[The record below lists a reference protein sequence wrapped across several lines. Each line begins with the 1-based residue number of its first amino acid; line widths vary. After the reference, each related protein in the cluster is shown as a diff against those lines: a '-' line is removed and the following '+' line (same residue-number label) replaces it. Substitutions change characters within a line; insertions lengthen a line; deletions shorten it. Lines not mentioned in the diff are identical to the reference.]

1 MQKYEVRTGDLR
13 SSILV
18 GRSDGASA
26 EFLLAETYDR
36 LEKVRQRDS
45 AAWDGPRLFEEL
57 EQCLRG
63 KALGAFRDNVAREY
77 PTDAEKTATNYDM
90 LKKDI
95 LTTLTDRTYPGDSVH
110 DYITSEISYLKCKD
124 EKGNVDKPSHFLA
137 RMRQLRDFGAR
148 MHHNQ
153 GTTFLSERDFLA
165 AVWRAFPDEMQE
177 WLTIEHR
184 IDPFDTNNPLD
195 ADEVCDH
202 MHGYWFQRLQPKV
215 SKTSSRGRG
224 DVSGDVADVDDVDG
238 EDDEEN
244 GNEDE
249 RKPPARADADRRA
262 RSRRRGDKDHQDVEA
277 DAVMGPAGPRRRRGA
292 PAPSMATPSISTAG
306 MVVSSTLAAR
316 GSIHPARSTSTRRS
330 ATAATRGTKTPT
342 RRCWRGAKSTS
353 SITST
358 PLRITVLRR

>member
-262 RSRRRGDKDHQDVEA
+262 RSRRRGDEDHQDVEA
-277 DAVMGPAGPRRRRGA
+277 DGD
-292 PAPSMATPSISTAG
+292 
-306 MVVSSTLAAR
+306 
-316 GSIHPARSTSTRRS
+316 GSGRAKKAARSTCPIDGHAKYQHGWDGCFLNPRS
-330 ATAATRGTKTPT
+330 ARFNPSSAEHFYQTQCHGCNSWYKDTYEAMLARSEEHQQHHFHAAEDYGP
-342 RRCWRGAKSTS
+342 
-353 SITST
+353 
-358 PLRITVLRR
+358 